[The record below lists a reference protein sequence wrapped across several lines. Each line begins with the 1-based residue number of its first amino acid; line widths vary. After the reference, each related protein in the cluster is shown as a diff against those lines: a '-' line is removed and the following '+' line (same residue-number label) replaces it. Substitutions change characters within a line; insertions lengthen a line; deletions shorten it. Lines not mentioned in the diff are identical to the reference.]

1 MEGQSVNE
9 IQVEQPYLKLR
20 CRYRVLPAQSSF
32 CPPQAT
38 AEMAFGIPGTPQ
50 MNFGASRLDY
60 PRRLS
65 DKEPACDTGVVGD
78 VRLVPG

>member
-1 MEGQSVNE
+1 
-9 IQVEQPYLKLR
+9 
-20 CRYRVLPAQSSF
+20 
-32 CPPQAT
+32 
-38 AEMAFGIPGTPQ
+38 

-65 DKEPACDTGVVGD
+65 DKEPACDAGAVGD